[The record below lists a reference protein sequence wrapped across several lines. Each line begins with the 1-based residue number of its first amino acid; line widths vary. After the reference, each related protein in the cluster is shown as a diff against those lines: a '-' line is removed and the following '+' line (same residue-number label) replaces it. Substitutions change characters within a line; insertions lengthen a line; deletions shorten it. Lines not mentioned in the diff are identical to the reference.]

1 MTRRKGRRHFLPG
14 LKIRGFHAE
23 TSGLALQWFFLRYA
37 DPDPHLRLRWK
48 GDPDTL
54 TCHLLPEITR
64 FTSTLIS
71 DGLVSRLAIDT
82 YDRELERYGGPEGTD
97 ISEQIFW
104 ADSRAVM
111 RLLACEPSADPSD
124 DLTELIVLTA
134 DDLLARLGLTAD
146 DRLRWYSQQTTAFG
160 VTDSRRQAGQ
170 DYRTR
175 QKRLRTLLGSPAGPA
190 LLGDEVAEIL
200 EQRQTVVTAAATRL
214 AELETTGRLAAPRD
228 SLWGSYVCRVRF
240 MVATASA
247 LACDPPTGSGHPGR
261 QPSSST
267 WRIPRAADHAPWT
280 RSVGRYMR

>member
-1 MTRRKGRRHFLPG
+1 
-14 LKIRGFHAE
+14 
-23 TSGLALQWFFLRYA
+23 
-37 DPDPHLRLRWK
+37 
-48 GDPDTL
+48 
-54 TCHLLPEITR
+54 
-64 FTSTLIS
+64 
-71 DGLVSRLAIDT
+71 
-82 YDRELERYGGPEGTD
+82 
-97 ISEQIFW
+97 
-104 ADSRAVM
+104 M

-228 SLWGSYVCRVRF
+228 SLWGSYVHLHCNRLLGGR
-240 MVATASA
+240 APSEGHLLQLLQRARKG
-247 LACDPPTGSGHPGR
+247 LAMAPV
-261 QPSSST
+261 Q
-267 WRIPRAADHAPWT
+267 AAA
-280 RSVGRYMR
+280 R